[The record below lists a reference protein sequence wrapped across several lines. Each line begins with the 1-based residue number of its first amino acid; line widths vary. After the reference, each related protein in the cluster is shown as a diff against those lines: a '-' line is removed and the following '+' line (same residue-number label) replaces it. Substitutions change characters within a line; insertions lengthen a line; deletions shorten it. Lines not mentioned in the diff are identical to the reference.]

1 MLLQLALFTDSADN
15 TPVHNTEHD
24 IVLRNLPWETNEHVN
39 ERFDRRQLHNTTT
52 DPIKYSNKFNV
63 IAKTKK

>member
-24 IVLRNLPWETNEHVN
+24 IVLRNLPWE
-39 ERFDRRQLHNTTT
+39 
-52 DPIKYSNKFNV
+52 NKRTRKQAFR
-63 IAKTKK
+63 